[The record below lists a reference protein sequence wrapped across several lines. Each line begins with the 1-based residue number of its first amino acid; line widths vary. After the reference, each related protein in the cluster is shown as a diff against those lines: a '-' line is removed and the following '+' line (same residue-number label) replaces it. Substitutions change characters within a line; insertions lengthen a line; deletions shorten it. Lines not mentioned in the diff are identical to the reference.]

1 VSTIQSL
8 ISLVIPVFNE
18 EDSLP
23 ALLSRLTEF
32 IKGNPDYNFE
42 FIFVDDGSTDSSV
55 EVLRSF
61 MPQFSNLR
69 VITLTRNFGHQMALL
84 AGMSAAK
91 GEAVIFLD
99 ADLQDPPELIKEM
112 LSAYREGFDIV
123 SSQRISREGSSFK
136 RSCYYLYYRIQRYFS
151 DIKMLEDSG
160 DFGLFSRRV
169 VEVIKALP
177 ERHIYLRG
185 LRSWTGYPQTIIRY
199 HRPARIAGDS
209 SYSLRKLVMLALD
222 GILAFSSWPLRFS
235 SFLGFITVCASF
247 CFFLY
252 SVFIKLFVGGSPVG
266 FTALIGLLLF
276 TSGVQLLSLGLIGE
290 YIGRIYGEVKQ
301 RPRFIIREEFASIDK
316 TS

>member
-1 VSTIQSL
+1 VSSNQRL

-23 ALLSRLTEF
+23 ALVSRLTAV
-32 IKGNPDYNFE
+32 IAVNSDYIFE
-42 FIFVDDGSTDSSV
+42 CIFVDDGSADSSI
-55 EVLRSF
+55 EVLRGLIG
-61 MPQFSNLR
+61 QLSNFR
-69 VITLTRNFGHQMALL
+69 VIALTRNFGHQMALL

-123 SSQRISREGSSFK
+123 SSQRISREGSGFK

-177 ERHIYLRG
+177 ERHVYLRG
-185 LRSWTGYPQTIIRY
+185 LRSWTGYSQTVIQY
-199 HRPARIAGDS
+199 HRPERAAGDS
-209 SYSLRKLVMLALD
+209 GYSLKKLVMLALD

-252 SVFIKLFVGGSPVG
+252 SVIIKLFIGGTPVG

-301 RPRFIIREEFASIDK
+301 RPRYLIREEFSSKDK
-316 TS
+316 TL